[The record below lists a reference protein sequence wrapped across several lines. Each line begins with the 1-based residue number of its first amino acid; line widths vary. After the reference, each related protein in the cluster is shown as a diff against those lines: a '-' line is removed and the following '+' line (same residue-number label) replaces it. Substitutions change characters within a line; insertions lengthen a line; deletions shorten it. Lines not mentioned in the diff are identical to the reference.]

1 LRFHTREEF
10 KKCYFFLDTYFSELY
25 TFDNCSTRVAG
36 WTYRKG
42 RIDTMAVKKA
52 AKKAPAKKA
61 AKKVAKKK

>member
-1 LRFHTREEF
+1 MQEEF
-10 KKCYFFLDTYFSELY
+10 GICDFFLDTYFLELY

-36 WTYRKG
+36 WIYRKG

-61 AKKVAKKK
+61 AKKAAKKK